1 MEPLQT
7 RDLPPADELLEVDSA
22 VQFKALSHP
31 LRQRL
36 LFALARRAT
45 MSQLATALGAQK
57 GNVAHHLRVLRDA
70 GMVRVV
76 ETRQVRGGTEQ
87 YYQRTARRMTFAG
100 HQSAATAAMFGAV
113 AEELDESTGEP
124 LLLLRHVRLT
134 ENQAKCLRAE
144 LERLVETAEEA
155 GADEPVHGVLV
166 ALYPQGDLGAG
177 GTDVDSARE

>member
-22 VQFKALSHP
+22 AQFKALSHP

-57 GNVAHHLRVLRDA
+57 GNIAHHLRVLRDA

-100 HQSAATAAMFGAV
+100 HQAAATTAMFGAV
-113 AEELDESTGEP
+113 TEELDEATGEP

-134 ENQAKCLRAE
+134 AAQARHLSSE

-155 GADEPVHGVLV
+155 GTDEAVHGVLV
-166 ALYPQGDLGAG
+166 ALYEQGHQAPGGAP
-177 GTDVDSARE
+177 DAAKE

>member
-1 MEPLQT
+1 MEPLPT
-7 RDLPPADELLEVDSA
+7 RDLPPPEELLEVDSA

-100 HQSAATAAMFGAV
+100 HQAAATAAMFDAV
-113 AEELDESTGEP
+113 AEELDRTTTSDP
-124 LLLLRHVRLT
+124 LLILRHVRLT
-134 ENQAKCLRAE
+134 TAQAKALSAE
-144 LERLVETAEEA
+144 LERLVENTEEA
-155 GADEPVHGVLV
+155 GPDDPVHGVLV
-166 ALYPQGDLGAG
+166 ALYEQGLPGTAGAPA
-177 GTDVDSARE
+177 TAKE

>member
-7 RDLPPADELLEVDSA
+7 RDLPPAEELLEVDSA

-70 GMVRVV
+70 GMVHVV

-100 HQSAATAAMFGAV
+100 HQAAATAAMFGAV
-113 AEELDESTGEP
+113 AEELDETNGEP
-124 LLLLRHVRLT
+124 LLILRHVRLT
-134 ENQAKCLRAE
+134 AAQAKHLRAE
-144 LERLVETAEEA
+144 LERLVEGTEEA
-155 GADEPVHGVLV
+155 GTDEAVHGVLV
-166 ALYPQGDLGAG
+166 ALYEQGRHVPG
-177 GTDVDSARE
+177 GEPNTGRE